1 MDKIYEV
8 LLIMTAAIG
17 FYASFVLL
25 FVSKQNSLLNRL
37 LALFWVTISLFSFL
51 TFCIIRNWTPNY
63 MVLVRTFMP
72 LYYFL
77 PATCYLYY
85 RTYIQDDTQLKKKD
99 LLNLIPLA
107 LNLIYCTPLI
117 FSLLMGKIQWE
128 MIVGS
133 VDKQFFFFNY
143 GPIPD
148 RFHVFLRL
156 SVMIFYISLVL
167 KLHFSK
173 NYQGF
178 ATKNQT
184 IYPISIRWINFYVY
198 IISIFATSSALR
210 QITLFYFSKETN
222 LVFDYLIPISTIL
235 CLDVMIL
242 FAIINPVILF
252 GLPHFQFILES
263 QYKIKKDTSIGFD
276 NDNLVQSTN
285 EIIANST
292 ISEINFKSPINTET
306 EFENFVADDKAI
318 DRKLGYEYLNENDKI
333 NILLERITDY
343 IEKVQPYREVEFN
356 ILMLSKALQVPQ
368 HHVIYIFKIVLKKS
382 FVDFRNDLRI
392 NYVLDSIKAGKLKHL
407 TMEAIGNEA
416 GFASRTTFYAVFKKH
431 VGITPG
437 QYLNELGIEN

>member
-1 MDKIYEV
+1 
-8 LLIMTAAIG
+8 
-17 FYASFVLL
+17 
-25 FVSKQNSLLNRL
+25 
-37 LALFWVTISLFSFL
+37 
-51 TFCIIRNWTPNY
+51 
-63 MVLVRTFMP
+63 
-72 LYYFL
+72 
-77 PATCYLYY
+77 
-85 RTYIQDDTQLKKKD
+85 
-99 LLNLIPLA
+99 
-107 LNLIYCTPLI
+107 
-117 FSLLMGKIQWE
+117 MGKIQLE
-128 MIVGS
+128 MILGS

-148 RFHVFLRL
+148 RFHVFMRL

-184 IYPISIRWINFYVY
+184 IYPISMRWINFYVY

-210 QITLFYFSKETN
+210 QITLFFFSKEKN

-252 GLPHFQFILES
+252 GLPHFQFILDS
-263 QYKIKKDTSIGFD
+263 QYKIKTDTSIDFD
-276 NDNLVQSTN
+276 NDNLLQSNN
-285 EIIANST
+285 EIVAHST
-292 ISEINFKSPINTET
+292 SSGVNAKSTINTET
-306 EFENFVADDKAI
+306 EFENFVEDDKTI
-318 DRKLGYEYLNENDKI
+318 DRKLDYEDLNESDKI
-333 NILLERITDY
+333 NILLNRINDY

-356 ILMLSKALQVPQ
+356 ILMLSKALLVPQ

-382 FVDFRNDLRI
+382 FVDFRNELRI

-416 GFASRTTFYAVFKKH
+416 GFASRTTFYAVFKKQ

>member
-1 MDKIYEV
+1 
-8 LLIMTAAIG
+8 
-17 FYASFVLL
+17 
-25 FVSKQNSLLNRL
+25 
-37 LALFWVTISLFSFL
+37 
-51 TFCIIRNWTPNY
+51 
-63 MVLVRTFMP
+63 
-72 LYYFL
+72 
-77 PATCYLYY
+77 
-85 RTYIQDDTQLKKKD
+85 
-99 LLNLIPLA
+99 
-107 LNLIYCTPLI
+107 
-117 FSLLMGKIQWE
+117 MGKIQWE
-128 MIVGS
+128 IILGS

-198 IISIFATSSALR
+198 TITIFAMSSSLR
-210 QITLFYFSKETN
+210 QITLFFFSDEKN
-222 LVFDYLIPISTIL
+222 LVFDLLIPISTIL

-292 ISEINFKSPINTET
+292 TSEINFKSPINTET

-343 IEKVQPYREVEFN
+343 VEKVQPYRDVEFN
-356 ILMLSKALQVPQ
+356 ILRLSKAQPFPQ
-368 HHVIYIFKIVLKKS
+368 LHVIYIFKIVLKKS

>member
-1 MDKIYEV
+1 MDKVYEV
-8 LLIMTAAIG
+8 LLIMTASIG

-25 FVSKQNSLLNRL
+25 FISKQNSLLNRL
-37 LALFWVTISLFSFL
+37 LAIFWVTISLFAFL
-51 TFCIIRNWTPNY
+51 IFCIIRKWTPNY

-99 LLNLIPLA
+99 LINLIPLA
-107 LNLIYCTPLI
+107 LNLIYSTPIILSLI
-117 FSLLMGKIQWE
+117 IGKIQWK
-128 MIVGS
+128 MIVGH
-133 VDKQFFFFNY
+133 VDNQFYFFNY

-148 RFHVFLRL
+148 RFHVFMRL
-156 SVMIFYISLVL
+156 VVMLIYISLIL

-173 NYQGF
+173 NYQEF
-178 ATKNQT
+178 AANNQT

-198 IISIFATSSALR
+198 TITIFATTSALR
-210 QITLFYFSKETN
+210 QITLFFFSEEKN

-285 EIIANST
+285 EIVANST

-306 EFENFVADDKAI
+306 EFENFVAIDEAI
-318 DRKLGYEYLNENDKI
+318 DRKLNYDYITENDKI

-343 IEKVQPYREVEFN
+343 IEKVQPYREDEFN

-407 TMEAIGNEA
+407 TIEAIGNEA

>member
-37 LALFWVTISLFSFL
+37 FALYWVTISLFAFL
-51 TFCIIRNWTPNY
+51 TFCIIQNWTPNY
-63 MVLVRTFMP
+63 IVLIRTFMP

-107 LNLIYCTPLI
+107 LNLIYTTPLI
-117 FSLLMGKIQWE
+117 YSLLMGKIQWE
-128 MIVGS
+128 IILGS

-148 RFHVFLRL
+148 RFHVFMRL
-156 SVMIFYISLVL
+156 VVMLFYVYLVL

-173 NYQGF
+173 NYQEF

-184 IYPISIRWINFYVY
+184 IYPISIRWINFYIY
-198 IISIFATSSALR
+198 TITIFATSAALR
-210 QITLFYFSKETN
+210 QITLFFFSKEKN
-222 LVFDYLIPISTIL
+222 LVFDYLIRISTIL

-252 GLPHFQFILES
+252 GLPHFQFILDA
-263 QYKIKKDTSIGFD
+263 QFKNKNDTSIAFD
-276 NDNLVQSTN
+276 NDKLVQPNN
-285 EIIANST
+285 EILANST
-292 ISEINFKSPINTET
+292 SGEINTKSTINTET
-306 EFENFVADDKAI
+306 EIENFVAENEVI
-318 DRKLGYEYLNENDKI
+318 DRKLNYDYITENDKI

-343 IEKVQPYREVEFN
+343 IEKVKPYREVDFN

-368 HHVIYIFKIVLKKS
+368 HHIIYIFKIVLKKS
-382 FVDFRNDLRI
+382 FVDFRNELRI
-392 NYVLDSIKAGKLKHL
+392 KYVLDAIKTGKLKHL
-407 TMEAIGNEA
+407 TMEAISNEA